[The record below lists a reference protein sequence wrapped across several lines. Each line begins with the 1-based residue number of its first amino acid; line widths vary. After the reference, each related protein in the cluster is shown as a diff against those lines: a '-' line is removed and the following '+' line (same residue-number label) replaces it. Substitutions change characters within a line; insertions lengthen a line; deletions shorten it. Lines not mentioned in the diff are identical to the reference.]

1 MVFRAQFITRSTTH
15 FVATNKMKNT
25 SADKI
30 VTKGPV
36 FYGWVIVAVIFLATT
51 ASSVQLNP
59 TIGVFIKP
67 ITEEF
72 GWTRSQMAGAVTAG
86 TILGGILAIF
96 MGRIVDRFGPRWVLF
111 GAFLVMGSMLLLM
124 SRIEYLWHFYAITIV
139 TRMTL
144 QGVINLT
151 CQTVVSKWFIN
162 LRGRA
167 IAIANA
173 GQRVGTGVIPYVTQI
188 IIGTAGWRTAA
199 WSIGLI
205 AWGITLLPTALWL
218 RRSPEDL
225 GLLPDG
231 QPQSNDKN
239 ISGGPIILNQQRSYT
254 LVEARKTRA
263 FYLLGTAFTISSFIG
278 TGVNFNLT
286 PYLTDKG
293 FAATDAVTILM
304 IWAASGIVG
313 SLSAGLLAERFR
325 NQFLSIGF
333 YIGVA
338 IGIAILIIVN
348 DMQIGII
355 FAVIHGAFF
364 GAALIMQHIMLANY
378 FGSASIATIRGALVP
393 WQLLGNALGPLAAT
407 LVFDTTGSYQ
417 AILFAYLILHAVIC
431 AAILKATIP
440 TRS

>member
-1 MVFRAQFITRSTTH
+1 M
-15 FVATNKMKNT
+15 NKLESKRP
-25 SADKI
+25 I
-30 VTKGPV
+30 
-36 FYGWVIVAVIFLATT
+36 FYGWIIVAIIFLATT
-51 ASSVQLNP
+51 ASAVQLNP

-72 GWTRSQMAGAVTAG
+72 GWTRSQMAGAVTVG
-86 TILGGILAIF
+86 TILGGVLAIF

-111 GAFLVMGSMLLLM
+111 TAFLTMGSMMLLM

-151 CQTVVSKWFIN
+151 CQTVASKWFVK

-173 GQRVGTGVIPYVTQI
+173 GQRVGTGIIPYTTQM

-199 WSIGLI
+199 SSIGII
-205 AWGITLLPTALWL
+205 AWVLTLIPAALWL

-231 QPQSNDKN
+231 QESPGKGENENS
-239 ISGGPIILNQQRSYT
+239 IRVESQQLSYT
-254 LVEARKTRA
+254 LAEARRTRT
-263 FYLLGTAFTISSFIG
+263 FYLLGTAFTLSSVIG
-278 TGVNFNLT
+278 TGINFNLT

-304 IWAASGIVG
+304 VWSFSGIAG
-313 SLSAGLLAERFR
+313 SLTAGILAEKLK

-338 IGIAILIIVN
+338 SGIAILLTVR
-348 DMQIGII
+348 DMPSGII
-355 FAVIHGAFF
+355 FAVIHGSFF

-378 FGSASIATIRGALVP
+378 FGSAWIATIRGVLVP

-407 LVFDTTGSYQ
+407 LVFDTTGSYE
-417 AILFAYLILHAVIC
+417 AILFAYLLLHIIIC
-431 AAILKATIP
+431 IAIFNAPRPTKNLTI
-440 TRS
+440 

>member
-1 MVFRAQFITRSTTH
+1 M
-15 FVATNKMKNT
+15 
-25 SADKI
+25 
-30 VTKGPV
+30 
-36 FYGWVIVAVIFLATT
+36 

-72 GWTRSQMAGAVTAG
+72 GWTRSQMAGAVTVG
-86 TILGGILAIF
+86 TLLGGVLAIF

-111 GAFLVMGSMLLLM
+111 AAFLTMGSMMLLM

-151 CQTVVSKWFIN
+151 CQTVVSKWFVK

-173 GQRVGTGVIPYVTQI
+173 GQRIGTGIIPYTTQM
-188 IIGTAGWRTAA
+188 IIGASGWRTAA

-205 AWGITLLPTALWL
+205 AWTLTLIPSALWL

-231 QPQSNDKN
+231 QVSESNEESAAGARLDTHQ
-239 ISGGPIILNQQRSYT
+239 ISYT
-254 LVEARKTRA
+254 LTEARRTRT
-263 FYLLGTAFTISSFIG
+263 FYLLGAAFTLSSFIG

-293 FAATDAVTILM
+293 FAPTDAVTILM
-304 IWAASGIVG
+304 IWSFSGIAG
-313 SLSAGLLAERFR
+313 SLTAGILAEKLK

-338 IGIAILIIVN
+338 SVIAILLSVN
-348 DMQIGII
+348 DMPTGVI
-355 FAVIHGAFF
+355 FALIHGGFF

-378 FGSASIATIRGALVP
+378 FGSPWIATIRGALVP
-393 WQLLGNALGPLAAT
+393 WQLVGNALGPLAAT

-417 AILFAYLILHAVIC
+417 AILFAYLILHIIIC
-431 AAILKATIP
+431 FAIFKAPRP
-440 TRS
+440 TKQQAL

>member
-1 MVFRAQFITRSTTH
+1 MAIYKMESRSQAQI
-15 FVATNKMKNT
+15 
-25 SADKI
+25 DKGKPI
-30 VTKGPV
+30 
-36 FYGWVIVAVIFLATT
+36 FYGWIIVAIIFLATI

-72 GWTRSQMAGAVTAG
+72 GWTRSEMAGAVTFG

-111 GAFLVMGSMLLLM
+111 AAFLTMGSMMLLM

-173 GQRVGTGVIPYVTQI
+173 GQRVGTGVIPYTAQI
-188 IIGTAGWRTAA
+188 IIGSAGWRTAT

-205 AWGITLLPTALWL
+205 AWSLTLIPTVLWL

-231 QPQSNDKN
+231 ETPSPREYSASEGVKHPRQS
-239 ISGGPIILNQQRSYT
+239 SYT
-254 LVEARKTRA
+254 LAEAKRTRT
-263 FYLLGTAFTISSFIG
+263 FYLLGAAFTLSSFIG
-278 TGVNFNLT
+278 TGINFNLT
-286 PYLTDKG
+286 PYLTDQG
-293 FAATDAVTILM
+293 FAATDAVILLM
-304 IWAASGIVG
+304 IWSFSGIAG
-313 SLSAGLLAERFR
+313 SLSAGFLAERVK

-333 YIGVA
+333 YVGVA
-338 IGIAILIIVN
+338 TGIAILLTVDN
-348 DMQIGII
+348 MQIGIV

-378 FGSASIATIRGALVP
+378 FGSAWIATIRGVLVP
-393 WQLLGNALGPLAAT
+393 WQLVGNALGPLAAT
-407 LVFDTTGSYQ
+407 LVFDTTGNYQ
-417 AILFAYLILHAVIC
+417 AILFTYLILHVIIC
-431 AAILKATIP
+431 FAISKAPPPVKTERI
-440 TRS
+440 

>member
-1 MVFRAQFITRSTTH
+1 M
-15 FVATNKMKNT
+15 NKLESKRP
-25 SADKI
+25 I
-30 VTKGPV
+30 
-36 FYGWVIVAVIFLATT
+36 FYGWIIVAIIFLATT
-51 ASSVQLNP
+51 ASAVQLNP

-72 GWTRSQMAGAVTAG
+72 GWTRSQMAGAVTVG
-86 TILGGILAIF
+86 TILGGVLAIF

-111 GAFLVMGSMLLLM
+111 TAFLTMGSMMLLM

-151 CQTVVSKWFIN
+151 CQTVVSKWFVK

-173 GQRVGTGVIPYVTQI
+173 GQRVGTGIIPYTTQM

-199 WSIGLI
+199 SSIGII
-205 AWGITLLPTALWL
+205 AWVLTLIPAALWL

-231 QPQSNDKN
+231 QESPGKGENENS
-239 ISGGPIILNQQRSYT
+239 IRVESQQLSYT
-254 LVEARKTRA
+254 LAEARRTRT
-263 FYLLGTAFTISSFIG
+263 FYLLGTAFTLSSFIG
-278 TGVNFNLT
+278 TGFNFYLT

-304 IWAASGIVG
+304 VWSFSGIAG
-313 SLSAGLLAERFR
+313 SLTAGILAEKLK

-338 IGIAILIIVN
+338 SGIAILLTVR
-348 DMQIGII
+348 DMPTGII
-355 FAVIHGAFF
+355 FAVIHGSFF

-378 FGSASIATIRGALVP
+378 FGSAWIATIRGVLVP

-407 LVFDTTGSYQ
+407 LVFDTTGSYE
-417 AILFAYLILHAVIC
+417 AILFAYLLLHIIIC
-431 AAILKATIP
+431 IAIFNAPRPTKNLTI
-440 TRS
+440 

>member
-1 MVFRAQFITRSTTH
+1 M
-15 FVATNKMKNT
+15 NKLESKRP
-25 SADKI
+25 I
-30 VTKGPV
+30 
-36 FYGWVIVAVIFLATT
+36 FYGWIIVAIIFLATT
-51 ASSVQLNP
+51 ASAVQLNP

-72 GWTRSQMAGAVTAG
+72 GWTRSQMAGAVTVG
-86 TILGGILAIF
+86 TILGGVLAIF

-111 GAFLVMGSMLLLM
+111 TAFLTMGSMMLLM

-151 CQTVVSKWFIN
+151 CQTVVSKWFVK

-173 GQRVGTGVIPYVTQI
+173 GQRVGTGIIPYTTQM

-199 WSIGLI
+199 SSIGII
-205 AWGITLLPTALWL
+205 AWVLTLIPAALWL

-231 QPQSNDKN
+231 QESPGKGENENS
-239 ISGGPIILNQQRSYT
+239 IRVESQQLSYT
-254 LVEARKTRA
+254 LAEARRTRT
-263 FYLLGTAFTISSFIG
+263 FYLLGTAFTLSSFIG
-278 TGVNFNLT
+278 TGINFNLT

-304 IWAASGIVG
+304 VWSFSGIAG
-313 SLSAGLLAERFR
+313 SLTAGILAEKLK

-338 IGIAILIIVN
+338 SGIAILLTVR
-348 DMQIGII
+348 DMPTGII
-355 FAVIHGAFF
+355 FAVIHGSFF

-378 FGSASIATIRGALVP
+378 FGSAWIATIRGVLVP

-407 LVFDTTGSYQ
+407 LVFDTTGSYE
-417 AILFAYLILHAVIC
+417 AILFTYLLLHIIIC
-431 AAILKATIP
+431 IAIFNAPRPTKNLTI
-440 TRS
+440 

>member
-1 MVFRAQFITRSTTH
+1 M
-15 FVATNKMKNT
+15 NKLESKRP
-25 SADKI
+25 I
-30 VTKGPV
+30 
-36 FYGWVIVAVIFLATT
+36 FYGWIIVAIIFLATI

-72 GWTRSQMAGAVTAG
+72 GWTRSQMAGAVTVG

-111 GAFLVMGSMLLLM
+111 TAFLTMGSMMLLM
-124 SRIEYLWHFYAITIV
+124 SKIEYLWHFYAITIV

-151 CQTVVSKWFIN
+151 CQTVVSKWFVK

-173 GQRVGTGVIPYVTQI
+173 GQRVGTGVIPYTAQI

-199 WSIGLI
+199 SSIGII
-205 AWGITLLPTALWL
+205 AWALTLIPAALWL

-231 QPQSNDKN
+231 QESLGKGQSEDS
-239 ISGGPIILNQQRSYT
+239 IRLEAQQLSYT
-254 LVEARKTRA
+254 LAEARRTRT
-263 FYLLGTAFTISSFIG
+263 FYLLGAAFTLSSFIG
-278 TGVNFNLT
+278 TGINFNLT

-304 IWAASGIVG
+304 VWSFSGIAG
-313 SLSAGLLAERFR
+313 SLTAGILAEKLK

-338 IGIAILIIVN
+338 SGIAMLLTVR
-348 DMQIGII
+348 DMPTGII
-355 FAVIHGAFF
+355 FAVIHGSFF

-378 FGSASIATIRGALVP
+378 FGSAWIATIRGVLVP

-407 LVFDTTGSYQ
+407 LVFDTTGSYE
-417 AILFAYLILHAVIC
+417 AILFTYLLLHIIIC
-431 AAILKATIP
+431 IAIFNAPRP
-440 TRS
+440 TKSQTL

>member
-1 MVFRAQFITRSTTH
+1 MY
-15 FVATNKMKNT
+15 FVATNKMGN
-25 SADKI
+25 SSIDKI
-30 VTKGPV
+30 GTKDPV
-36 FYGWVIVAVIFLATT
+36 FYGWVIVAVIFLATI
-51 ASSVQLNP
+51 ASTVQLNP

-72 GWTRSQMAGAVTAG
+72 DWTRSQIAGAVTAG

-111 GAFLVMGSMLLLM
+111 AAFLLMGVMMVLM
-124 SRIEYLWHFYAITIV
+124 SRIEHLWHFYAITIV

-173 GQRVGTGVIPYVTQI
+173 GQRVGTGIIPYTTQI
-188 IIGTAGWRTAA
+188 IIGTAGWRSAA

-205 AWGITLLPTALWL
+205 AWGLTLIPTALWL

-231 QPQSNDKN
+231 QVQSTDKN
-239 ISGGPIILNQQRSYT
+239 ASNETIISNQQHSYT
-254 LVEARKTRA
+254 LAEARKTRA
-263 FYLLGTAFTISSFIG
+263 FYLLGAAFTISSFIG
-278 TGVNFNLT
+278 TGINFNLT

-304 IWAASGIVG
+304 IWSFSGIAG
-313 SLSAGLLAERFR
+313 SLTAGLLAERLG

-338 IGIAILIIVN
+338 TGISILLIVN
-348 DMQIGII
+348 NMQIGMI
-355 FAVIHGAFF
+355 FAVIHGGFF

-378 FGSASIATIRGALVP
+378 FGSAWIATIRGALVP

-417 AILFAYLILHAVIC
+417 SILFSYLMLHAVIC
-431 AAILKATIP
+431 AAIL
-440 TRS
+440 RSPPPGRVKLS

>member
-1 MVFRAQFITRSTTH
+1 M
-15 FVATNKMKNT
+15 NKLESKRP
-25 SADKI
+25 I
-30 VTKGPV
+30 
-36 FYGWVIVAVIFLATT
+36 FYGWIIVAIIFLATT
-51 ASSVQLNP
+51 ASAVQLNP

-72 GWTRSQMAGAVTAG
+72 GWTRSQMAGAVTVG
-86 TILGGILAIF
+86 TILGGVLAIF

-111 GAFLVMGSMLLLM
+111 TAFLTMGSMMLLM

-151 CQTVVSKWFIN
+151 CQTVVSKWFVK

-173 GQRVGTGVIPYVTQI
+173 GQRVGTGIIPYTTQM

-199 WSIGLI
+199 SSIGVI
-205 AWGITLLPTALWL
+205 AWALTLIPAALWL

-231 QPQSNDKN
+231 QESPGKGENENS
-239 ISGGPIILNQQRSYT
+239 IRVESQQLSYT
-254 LVEARKTRA
+254 LAEARRTRT
-263 FYLLGTAFTISSFIG
+263 FYLLGAAFTLSSFIG
-278 TGVNFNLT
+278 TGINFNLT

-304 IWAASGIVG
+304 VWSFSGIAG
-313 SLSAGLLAERFR
+313 SLTAGILAEKLK

-338 IGIAILIIVN
+338 SGIAILLTVR
-348 DMQIGII
+348 DMPTGII
-355 FAVIHGAFF
+355 FAVIHGSFF

-378 FGSASIATIRGALVP
+378 FGSAWIATIRGVLVP

-407 LVFDTTGSYQ
+407 LVFDTTGSYE
-417 AILFAYLILHAVIC
+417 AILFTYLLLHIIIC
-431 AAILKATIP
+431 IAIFNAPRPTKNLTI
-440 TRS
+440 

>member
-1 MVFRAQFITRSTTH
+1 M
-15 FVATNKMKNT
+15 NKLESKRP
-25 SADKI
+25 I
-30 VTKGPV
+30 
-36 FYGWVIVAVIFLATT
+36 FYGWIIVAIIFLATT
-51 ASSVQLNP
+51 ASAVQLNP

-72 GWTRSQMAGAVTAG
+72 GWTRSQMAGAVTVG

-111 GAFLVMGSMLLLM
+111 TAFLTMGSMMLLM

-151 CQTVVSKWFIN
+151 CQTVVSKWFVK

-173 GQRVGTGVIPYVTQI
+173 GQRVGTGIIPYTTQM

-199 WSIGLI
+199 SSIGVI
-205 AWGITLLPTALWL
+205 AWALTLIPAALWL

-231 QPQSNDKN
+231 RESPGKGENENS
-239 ISGGPIILNQQRSYT
+239 IRVESQQLSYT
-254 LVEARKTRA
+254 LAEARRTRT
-263 FYLLGTAFTISSFIG
+263 FYLLGAAFTLSSFIG
-278 TGVNFNLT
+278 TGINFNLT

-304 IWAASGIVG
+304 VWSFSGIAG
-313 SLSAGLLAERFR
+313 SLTAGILAEKLK

-338 IGIAILIIVN
+338 SGIAILLTVR
-348 DMQIGII
+348 DMPTGII
-355 FAVIHGAFF
+355 FAVIHGSFF

-378 FGSASIATIRGALVP
+378 FGSAWIATIRGVLVP

-407 LVFDTTGSYQ
+407 LVFDTTGSYE
-417 AILFAYLILHAVIC
+417 AILFTYLLLHIIIC
-431 AAILKATIP
+431 IAIFNAPRPTKNLTI
-440 TRS
+440 

>member
-1 MVFRAQFITRSTTH
+1 M
-15 FVATNKMKNT
+15 NKLESKRP
-25 SADKI
+25 I
-30 VTKGPV
+30 
-36 FYGWVIVAVIFLATT
+36 FYGWIIVAIIFLATT
-51 ASSVQLNP
+51 ASAVQLNP

-72 GWTRSQMAGAVTAG
+72 GWTRSQMAGAVTVG
-86 TILGGILAIF
+86 TILGGVLAIF

-111 GAFLVMGSMLLLM
+111 TAFLTMGSMMLLM

-151 CQTVVSKWFIN
+151 CQTVVSKWFVK

-173 GQRVGTGVIPYVTQI
+173 GQRVGTGIIPYTTQM

-199 WSIGLI
+199 SSIGII
-205 AWGITLLPTALWL
+205 AWVLTLIPAALWL

-231 QPQSNDKN
+231 QESPGKGENENS
-239 ISGGPIILNQQRSYT
+239 IRVESQQLSYT
-254 LVEARKTRA
+254 LAEARRTRT
-263 FYLLGTAFTISSFIG
+263 FYLLGTAFTLSSFIG
-278 TGVNFNLT
+278 TGINFNLT

-304 IWAASGIVG
+304 VWSFSGIAG
-313 SLSAGLLAERFR
+313 SLTAGILAEKLK

-338 IGIAILIIVN
+338 SGIAILLTVR
-348 DMQIGII
+348 DMPTGII
-355 FAVIHGAFF
+355 FAVIHGSFF

-378 FGSASIATIRGALVP
+378 FGSAWIATIRGVLVP

-407 LVFDTTGSYQ
+407 LVFDTTGSYE
-417 AILFAYLILHAVIC
+417 AILFAYLLLHIIIC
-431 AAILKATIP
+431 IAIFNAPRPTKNLTI
-440 TRS
+440 

>member
-1 MVFRAQFITRSTTH
+1 M
-15 FVATNKMKNT
+15 NKLESKRP
-25 SADKI
+25 I
-30 VTKGPV
+30 
-36 FYGWVIVAVIFLATT
+36 FYGWIIVAIIFLATT
-51 ASSVQLNP
+51 ASAVQLNP

-72 GWTRSQMAGAVTAG
+72 GWTRSQMAGAVTVG

-111 GAFLVMGSMLLLM
+111 TAFLTMGSMMLLM

-151 CQTVVSKWFIN
+151 CQTVVSKWFVK

-173 GQRVGTGVIPYVTQI
+173 GQRVGTGIIPYTTQM

-199 WSIGLI
+199 SSIGVI
-205 AWGITLLPTALWL
+205 AWALTLIPAALWL

-231 QPQSNDKN
+231 RESPGKVENENS
-239 ISGGPIILNQQRSYT
+239 IRVESQQLSYT
-254 LVEARKTRA
+254 LAEARRTRT
-263 FYLLGTAFTISSFIG
+263 FYLLGAAFTLSSFIG
-278 TGVNFNLT
+278 TGINFNLT

-304 IWAASGIVG
+304 VWSFSGIAG
-313 SLSAGLLAERFR
+313 SLTAGILAEKLK

-338 IGIAILIIVN
+338 SGIAILLTVR
-348 DMQIGII
+348 DMPTGII
-355 FAVIHGAFF
+355 FAVIHGSFF

-378 FGSASIATIRGALVP
+378 FGSAWIATIRGVLVP

-407 LVFDTTGSYQ
+407 LVFDTTGSYE
-417 AILFAYLILHAVIC
+417 AILFTYLLLHIIIC
-431 AAILKATIP
+431 IAIFNAPRPTKNLTI
-440 TRS
+440 

>member
-1 MVFRAQFITRSTTH
+1 M
-15 FVATNKMKNT
+15 NKLESKRP
-25 SADKI
+25 I
-30 VTKGPV
+30 
-36 FYGWVIVAVIFLATT
+36 FYGWIIVAIIFLATT
-51 ASSVQLNP
+51 ASAVQLNP

-72 GWTRSQMAGAVTAG
+72 GWTRSQMAGAVTVG
-86 TILGGILAIF
+86 TILGGVLAIF

-111 GAFLVMGSMLLLM
+111 TAFLTMGSMMLLM

-151 CQTVVSKWFIN
+151 CQTVVSKWFVK

-173 GQRVGTGVIPYVTQI
+173 GQRVGTGIIPYTTQM

-199 WSIGLI
+199 SSIGII
-205 AWGITLLPTALWL
+205 AWVLTLIPAALWL

-231 QPQSNDKN
+231 QESPGKGENENS
-239 ISGGPIILNQQRSYT
+239 IRVESQQLSYT
-254 LVEARKTRA
+254 LAEARRTRT
-263 FYLLGTAFTISSFIG
+263 FYLLGTAFTLSSFIG
-278 TGVNFNLT
+278 TGINFNLT

-304 IWAASGIVG
+304 VWSFSGIAG
-313 SLSAGLLAERFR
+313 SLTAGILAEKLK

-338 IGIAILIIVN
+338 SGIAILLTVR
-348 DMQIGII
+348 DMPTGII
-355 FAVIHGAFF
+355 FAVIHGSFF

-378 FGSASIATIRGALVP
+378 FGSAWIATIRAVLVP

-407 LVFDTTGSYQ
+407 LVFDTTGSYE
-417 AILFAYLILHAVIC
+417 AILFAYLLLHIIIC
-431 AAILKATIP
+431 IAIFNAPRPTKNLTI
-440 TRS
+440 

>member
-1 MVFRAQFITRSTTH
+1 M
-15 FVATNKMKNT
+15 NKLESKRP
-25 SADKI
+25 I
-30 VTKGPV
+30 
-36 FYGWVIVAVIFLATT
+36 FYGWIIVAIIFLATT
-51 ASSVQLNP
+51 ASAVQLNP

-72 GWTRSQMAGAVTAG
+72 GWTRSQMAGAVTVG

-111 GAFLVMGSMLLLM
+111 TAFLTMGSMMLLM
-124 SRIEYLWHFYAITIV
+124 SKIEYLWHFYAITIV

-151 CQTVVSKWFIN
+151 CQTVVSKWFVK

-173 GQRVGTGVIPYVTQI
+173 GQRVGTGVIPYTAQI

-199 WSIGLI
+199 SSIGII
-205 AWGITLLPTALWL
+205 AWALTLIPAALWL

-231 QPQSNDKN
+231 QESLGKGQSEDS
-239 ISGGPIILNQQRSYT
+239 IRLEAQQLSYT
-254 LVEARKTRA
+254 LAEARRTRT
-263 FYLLGTAFTISSFIG
+263 FYLLGAAFTLSSFIG
-278 TGVNFNLT
+278 TGINFNLT

-304 IWAASGIVG
+304 VWSFSGIAG
-313 SLSAGLLAERFR
+313 SLTAGILAEKLK

-338 IGIAILIIVN
+338 SGIAMLLTVR
-348 DMQIGII
+348 DMPTGII
-355 FAVIHGAFF
+355 FAVIHGSFF

-378 FGSASIATIRGALVP
+378 FGSAWIATIRGVLVP

-407 LVFDTTGSYQ
+407 LVFDTTGSYE
-417 AILFAYLILHAVIC
+417 AILFTYLLLHIIIC
-431 AAILKATIP
+431 IAIFNAPRP
-440 TRS
+440 TKSQTL

>member
-1 MVFRAQFITRSTTH
+1 M
-15 FVATNKMKNT
+15 NKLESKRP
-25 SADKI
+25 I
-30 VTKGPV
+30 
-36 FYGWVIVAVIFLATT
+36 FYGWIIVAIIFLATT
-51 ASSVQLNP
+51 ASAVQLNP

-72 GWTRSQMAGAVTAG
+72 GWTRSQMAGAVTVG

-111 GAFLVMGSMLLLM
+111 TAFLTMGSMMLLM

-151 CQTVVSKWFIN
+151 CQTVVSKWFVK

-173 GQRVGTGVIPYVTQI
+173 GQRVGTGIIPYTTQM

-199 WSIGLI
+199 SSIGVI
-205 AWGITLLPTALWL
+205 AWALTLIPAALWL

-231 QPQSNDKN
+231 QESPGKGENENS
-239 ISGGPIILNQQRSYT
+239 IRVESQQLSYT
-254 LVEARKTRA
+254 LAEARRTRT
-263 FYLLGTAFTISSFIG
+263 FYLLGTAFTLSSFIG
-278 TGVNFNLT
+278 TGINFNLT

-304 IWAASGIVG
+304 VWSFSGIAG
-313 SLSAGLLAERFR
+313 SLTAGILAEKLK

-338 IGIAILIIVN
+338 SGIAILLTVR
-348 DMQIGII
+348 DMPTGII
-355 FAVIHGAFF
+355 FAVIHGSFF

-378 FGSASIATIRGALVP
+378 FGSAWIATIRGVLVP

-407 LVFDTTGSYQ
+407 LVFDTTGSYE
-417 AILFAYLILHAVIC
+417 AILFTYLLLHIIIC
-431 AAILKATIP
+431 IAIFNAPRPTKNLTI
-440 TRS
+440 